1 MFNGTIDIMGDC
13 IMYWVPDLIPA
24 SLSVQETIQK
34 ALRMVDESSL
44 GFDPIR
50 YLLLLLPCGTQP

>member
-1 MFNGTIDIMGDC
+1 
-13 IMYWVPDLIPA
+13 MYWVPDPFRA
-24 SLSVQETIQK
+24 SLSVQDTIQK

-50 YLLLLLPCGTQP
+50 YLLPTRVEHNPHVQNSG